1 MDIIKYSRDTS
12 KIEPNLYPMAPGQSS
27 FRRILLS
34 RLLLVSVPVLLM
46 GVYVT
51 YRKARSAFLETAR
64 QNLTESAVRKGESI
78 KQSVEALRTNLAS
91 ASDADIL
98 KSDTSKHQEF
108 ISQLAQILPTNI
120 LCVQLTDLQT
130 NRTTATTCGEIVK
143 LDNSWWHAER
153 RTILITPE
161 QINVKL
167 LLPPPSVLTDVKDAN
182 ENPFQQQLK
191 VWLSAP
197 VYDRSGKLRYALSV
211 KSAILN
217 QERVEPGSLEGY
229 PVVINQNGIILAHP
243 FVQRVGRN
251 IKQMPDAQRLE
262 SILRNAIATRPA
274 FIHLFYLEKDGVE
287 LVAGYSAIP
296 SPVTK
301 DREQKWIVLAVSP
314 LDAALLPLK
323 DIRQAL
329 VGMTLGLIA
338 ASSLATIYVSR
349 ELARPL
355 EQIRDY
361 SLKEE
366 QLHSSS
372 DRLPENF
379 KIREFNQLSLAL
391 NEMVSRLRAWGEEI
405 VSAWKEAQNANQLK
419 SEFLATTS
427 HELRTPLNGI
437 INCIRIVQDGYCD
450 SKEEEQEFLQQAD
463 DAAIHLLGIIN
474 DVLDISKIE
483 AGKLSVTIEKV
494 DLEKIINEV
503 IDLHLAS
510 MQRKNIN
517 LHTPNWQ
524 NKIYVN
530 ADPAKLKQVLI
541 NLISNSVKF
550 TDYGTI
556 AVGVEIRPRQSNI
569 FTPKYLLNSG
579 IDSKNEPIAVDVYTF
594 PETTIY
600 NSQNIAST
608 DIVSST
614 SNQNIIGIDTL
625 KSPTSDYLNQE
636 VIVQVKDTGIG
647 IDPSQQHKLFRPF
660 VMVDGSTTRK
670 FGGTGLGLAISRNLI
685 ELMGGTIALYSGGE
699 NQGTTVTIS
708 LPLAEII
715 SNSQLKRISE
725 ENG

>member
-1 MDIIKYSRDTS
+1 
-12 KIEPNLYPMAPGQSS
+12 MALGQSS

-34 RLLLVSVPVLLM
+34 RLLLVSVPILLM

-64 QNLTESAVRKGESI
+64 QNLTESAVRKGEII

-91 ASDADIL
+91 ASDADVL
-98 KSDTSKHQEF
+98 KSDPSLHQEF
-108 ISQLAQILPTNI
+108 INQLAQILPTNI
-120 LCVQLTDLQT
+120 LCVQLTDLKT
-130 NRTTATTCGEIVK
+130 NKTTATTCSETVK
-143 LDNSWWHAER
+143 LDSTWWHREKKELLN
-153 RTILITPE
+153 TSE

-167 LLPPPSVLTDVKDAN
+167 LLPSLSVLTDVN
-182 ENPFQQQLK
+182 NTRENPFQKQLK
-191 VWLSAP
+191 LWLSAP
-197 VYDRSGKLRYALSV
+197 VYDRSGRLRYALSV
-211 KSAILN
+211 KSAILD

-229 PVVINQNGIILAHP
+229 PVVIDQNGFILAHP

-251 IKQMPDAQRLE
+251 IKQMPDAQRLD
-262 SILRNAIATRPA
+262 SILRNAIANRA
-274 FIHLFYLEKDGVE
+274 NFLHLFYLEKDGVE

-296 SPVTK
+296 SPVTS
-301 DREQKWIVLAVSP
+301 DGTQKWIILAVSP

-361 SLKEE
+361 SLKQE
-366 QLHSSS
+366 QLHLKSE
-372 DRLPENF
+372 RLPENF

-391 NEMVSRLRAWGEEI
+391 NDMVSRLRAWGEEI

-494 DLEKIINEV
+494 DLEKIITEV

-510 MQRKNIN
+510 IQRKN
-517 LHTPNWQ
+517 LALKTPNW
-524 NKIYVN
+524 NKEIYVN
-530 ADPAKLKQVLI
+530 ADPAKLKQILI
-541 NLISNSVKF
+541 NLISNAIKF

-556 AVGVEIRPRQSNI
+556 AITIDIKDQQNNNFNPQYLFNPKSNVE
-569 FTPKYLLNSG
+569 
-579 IDSKNEPIAVDVYTF
+579 NEFFEVDDYSEM
-594 PETTIY
+594 PEI
-600 NSQNIAST
+600 NSQT
-608 DIVSST
+608 KPDG
-614 SNQNIIGIDTL
+614 QIIDLDTL
-625 KSPTSDYLNQE
+625 KSIPLDSTNQQV
-636 VIVQVKDTGIG
+636 VIRVQDTGIG
-647 IDPSQQHKLFRPF
+647 IEPGQQHKLFRPF

-685 ELMGGTIALYSGGE
+685 ELMGGKIFLHSAGE
-699 NQGTTVTIS
+699 NQGTTVTLS
-708 LPLAEII
+708 VPLAEII
-715 SNSQLKRISE
+715 SKSKLKSDRE
-725 ENG
+725 E

>member
-1 MDIIKYSRDTS
+1 MT
-12 KIEPNLYPMAPGQSS
+12 LGQSS

-91 ASDADIL
+91 ASDADVL
-98 KSDTSKHQEF
+98 KSDSSLHQEF
-108 ISQLAQILPTNI
+108 ISHLEQILPTNI

-130 NRTTATTCGEIVK
+130 NKITATTCGEMVK
-143 LDNSWWHAER
+143 LDSSWWHKEKR
-153 RTILITPE
+153 ELLNTSK
-161 QINVKL
+161 QINVRL
-167 LLPPPSVLTDVKDAN
+167 LLPPPSVLTDVNDVN
-182 ENPFQQQLK
+182 ENPFQKQLK
-191 VWLSAP
+191 LWLSAP

-229 PVVINQNGIILAHP
+229 PVVINQNGFILAHP

-251 IKQMPDAQRLE
+251 IKQMPDAQRLD
-262 SILRNAIATRPA
+262 SILRNAIANRPD
-274 FIHLFYLEKDGVE
+274 FLHLFYLEKDGVE

-296 SPVTK
+296 SPVTS
-301 DREQKWIVLAVSP
+301 DREQKWIILAVSP

-361 SLKEE
+361 SLKQE
-366 QLHSSS
+366 QLHLKSE
-372 DRLPENF
+372 RLPENF

-391 NEMVSRLRAWGEEI
+391 NDMVSRLRAWGEEI

-483 AGKLSVTIEKV
+483 AGKLSVIIEKI
-494 DLEKIINEV
+494 DLEKVITEV
-503 IDLHLAS
+503 VDLHLAS
-510 MQRKNIN
+510 IQRKN
-517 LHTPNWQ
+517 LTLKTPNW
-524 NKIYVN
+524 NKKIYIN
-530 ADPAKLKQVLI
+530 ADPAKLKQILI
-541 NLISNSVKF
+541 NLISNAIKF

-556 AVGVEIRPRQSNI
+556 AITVDIQDKQNNNFSSE
-569 FTPKYLLNSG
+569 YLLNPG
-579 IDSKNEPIAVDVYTF
+579 IKKNESLEVEVRDY
-594 PETTIY
+594 
-600 NSQNIAST
+600 SQNVASA
-608 DIVSST
+608 DIIPTT
-614 SNQNIIGIDTL
+614 SDRDLINLDTL
-625 KSPTSDYLNQE
+625 KSITSNQE
-636 VIVQVKDTGIG
+636 VVIQVKDTGIG

-685 ELMGGTIALYSGGE
+685 ELMNGKIVLRSAGE
-699 NQGTTVTIS
+699 NQGTTVTLY
-708 LPLAEII
+708 LPLAEVI
-715 SNSQLKRISE
+715 SQPQLKSIQE
-725 ENG
+725 EQNQQ